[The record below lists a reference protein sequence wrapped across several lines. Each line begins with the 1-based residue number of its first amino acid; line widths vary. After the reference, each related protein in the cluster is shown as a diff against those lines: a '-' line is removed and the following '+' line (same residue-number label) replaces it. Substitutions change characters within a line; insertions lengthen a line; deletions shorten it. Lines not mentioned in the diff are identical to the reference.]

1 MENLMHLGPRFKA
14 RYALAIAVFLLA
26 SSCTRDQHPQATATD
41 QAVVIQAPTSIYKPG
56 MGDLMSALQ
65 LRHAKLWYA
74 GEASNWELAAFELHE
89 IEETFERVTRWH
101 PQENGMPVEPAIQA
115 HMQSA
120 TLALE
125 RNVAR
130 QDKAAFETAFDRFTQ
145 GCNGCHQMM
154 KHDFIVIR
162 RPLSEPVSN
171 QEWRRK

>member
-1 MENLMHLGPRFKA
+1 MHLGPRLKA
-14 RYALAIAVFLLA
+14 SYAFTIAVCVMLT
-26 SSCTRDQHPQATATD
+26 SCMKDERPQTTATEPAAAA
-41 QAVVIQAPTSIYKPG
+41 QTSTHVYTPG

-74 GEASNWELAAFELHE
+74 GEAQNWELAAFELHE

-101 PQENGMPVEPAIQA
+101 PHEDGVQVAPAIQA
-115 HMQSA
+115 HMQTA

-125 RNVAR
+125 RGVAQ
-130 QDKAAFETAFDRFTQ
+130 QDWAAFETAFDEFTR

-154 KHDFIVIR
+154 QHDFIVIR

-171 QEWRRK
+171 QEWRRTSP